1 MKKNKAT
8 SNQLSLPFFI
18 LKWVLIM
25 VFFSLMIVPLIN
37 TLALSF
43 STKAGSMASGIRLW
57 PDHFTVEGYISVW
70 NRGNLSKAFFN
81 SVFVTGVA
89 TFVQMIL
96 ASLAGYVLIQKGLP
110 FKKTLVTFIM
120 ITMMIPSDLTLIPLY
135 IMNSRLELLNTY
147 TGLIINNL
155 ISGMSI
161 LLMRNYF
168 LSVPISIV
176 ESARIEGLNEFKIFL
191 YIYLPLSL
199 PGLASVSFIE
209 FVGRWNSLIVPATLT
224 TDSDYFTL
232 PLLLKNMIFSS
243 EAVSGTDFLGINATS
258 AGIVISILPL
268 VITYFFIQR
277 FLMTGLTLGANK
289 E

>member
-8 SNQLSLPFFI
+8 RNELSLPFFI
-18 LKWVLIM
+18 LKWVLIII
-25 VFFSLMIVPLIN
+25 FFALFVVPLIN

-43 STKAGSMASGIRLW
+43 STKAGSMASGVRLW
-57 PDHFTVEGYISVW
+57 PDKFTFEGYIAVW
-70 NRGNLSKAFFN
+70 NRGNLSRAFLN
-81 SVFVTGVA
+81 SVFVTLTA
-89 TFVQMIL
+89 TTIQMIL
-96 ASLAGYVLIQKGLP
+96 ASLAGYVLIQKDLP
-110 FKKTLVTFIM
+110 LRKTLVTFIM

-135 IMNSRLELLNTY
+135 MLNSKLGLLNSY

-168 LSVPISIV
+168 LSVPESIP
-176 ESARIEGLNEFKIFL
+176 ESARIEGMGEFKIFA

-209 FVGRWNSLIVPATLT
+209 FVARWNDLIIPATLT
-224 TDSDYFTL
+224 TKSTYFTL
-232 PLLLKNMIFSS
+232 PLLLKNMLFSS
-243 EAVSGTDFLGINATS
+243 EAVSGTDFLGVNATS

-268 VITYFFIQR
+268 IIMYFFVQR
-277 FLMTGLTLGANK
+277 FLMTGLTLGATK